1 MSVEMALTVVM
12 RMQSVLTLLGATL
25 VPVSLDSL
33 EMERVVMVSL
43 MNCSEDIE
51 CMLTTTR
58 LQ

>member
-33 EMERVVMVSL
+33 EMERVVMVRKYTL
-43 MNCSEDIE
+43 
-51 CMLTTTR
+51 
-58 LQ
+58 